1 MLNHKSQAWGGS
13 VGVLCSVLAVC
24 RICHMPTGIR
34 QVQGK
39 RQAEGEWKTGLVKVN
54 VLGTK
59 IKRLKTLAPWASPQG
74 YGLRNVHLMPTQVA
88 SASVLARPV
97 EPILPN
103 RRKRAN
109 AVMRQGPSC
118 APDGWTRAWV
128 LNAILA
134 RSGLK
139 MEMSF
144 ALYTSLPR
152 GGSNSRNRP
161 KSLRFQ

>member
-1 MLNHKSQAWGGS
+1 M
-13 VGVLCSVLAVC
+13 
-24 RICHMPTGIR
+24 
-34 QVQGK
+34 
-39 RQAEGEWKTGLVKVN
+39 VKVN

-109 AVMRQGPSC
+109 AVLRQGPSC
-118 APDGWTRAWV
+118 ALDNRTRAWV
-128 LNAILA
+128 LVFPKVLA
-134 RSGLK
+134 QGSRYPIPEFPASDGLGR
-139 MEMSF
+139 F
-144 ALYTSLPR
+144 
-152 GGSNSRNRP
+152 GNGSEANTPIGSTAPCVLRTIKSSVLHVRRMTARP
-161 KSLRFQ
+161 SAAPLRVLWCSPVFLDPTLCC